1 MWKEE
6 YSRFEG
12 LTKETYDKYRYGL
25 THSGYFIYSDEPDE
39 DGLTTL
45 EILYLDSDDG
55 CILFSSEN
63 EIFELEGM
71 QIKFIGGCQYVD
83 IRSDVL
89 SEITELMTTFLEF
102 QEEKYENMVMNAKRK

>member
-1 MWKEE
+1 MWKDE
-6 YSRFEG
+6 YIKFTG
-12 LTKETYDKYRYGL
+12 LTKKTYEEYRYGL
-25 THSGYFIYSDEPDE
+25 ASHGYWIYKDDPDE
-39 DGLTTL
+39 DGMGIL

-55 CILFSSEN
+55 CIIFSSEN

-102 QEEKYENMVMNAKRK
+102 QEEKYENMVMNAKKK